1 MKFVKYIINGFTA
14 LIIIVGGVFLGL
26 YVYGI
31 VPYVVLSGSM
41 EPKIETGSL
50 SFINVNSAYDKVI
63 KYDIIAY
70 RMENN
75 TLVTHRVVDITEEG
89 LETQGDNNKDKDVNL
104 TTKENYVGK
113 NIFWIPKAG
122 YMVKAVQTPRGK
134 VIFGTIIVLLL
145 TAGLLLG
152 EDKKKEKETEN

>member
-1 MKFVKYIINGFTA
+1 MKIIKYIINSLTA
-14 LIIIVGGVFLGL
+14 LIIIIGGVFLGL

-31 VPYVVLSGSM
+31 VPYIVLSGSM

-50 SFINVNSAYDKVI
+50 SFINVNTAYDNI
-63 KYDIIAY
+63 AKYDIIAY
-70 RMENN
+70 RMNN
-75 TLVTHRVVDITEEG
+75 NRLVTHRVIDIKDEG
-89 LETQGDNNKDKDVNL
+89 FETQGDNNENKDANL
-104 TTKENYVGK
+104 ITKADYVGK

-122 YMVKAVQTPRGK
+122 YAMKAVQTPRGK

-152 EDKKKEKETEN
+152 EDKKKEKET

>member
-1 MKFVKYIINGFTA
+1 MKIVKYIINSLTA
-14 LIIIVGGVFLGL
+14 IIIIIGGIFLGL

-31 VPYVVLSGSM
+31 VPYIVLSGSM

-50 SFINVNSAYDKVI
+50 SFINVNTTYNNI
-63 KYDIIAY
+63 NKYDIIAY
-70 RMENN
+70 RMNN
-75 TLVTHRVVDITEEG
+75 KTLVTHRVINITDEG
-89 LETQGDNNKDKDVNL
+89 FETQGDNNKDKDVNL
-104 TTKENYVGK
+104 TTKDNYVGK

-122 YMVKAVQTPRGK
+122 YAMKAVQTPRGK

-152 EDKKKEKETEN
+152 EDKKKEE